1 MKETCWKLFCY
12 LIIDHRAAQAWLNRM
27 AEDGWELVHIY
38 FGLFARFRRTERTDL
53 SYFLDWADPKYL
65 ETSDYLQLCSDAGW
79 EPVQTVD
86 DLNLYA
92 SRPGTSP
99 APIQTDSELEY
110 RRFRQKALR
119 RMALGG
125 VIAFVVTPLI
135 LLPLLLLPS
144 SANVSPQEI
153 AAGLLSSSLTSSL
166 ILFCLPFWLAG
177 GLAYL
182 ALLAGRLLRWR
193 QAVKDGRQ
201 LPVPTSRTAGA
212 WGKLKLLGEFS
223 LSLMLLLL
231 LPDALLNGAIS
242 LSNVIGLLI
251 GCAISISLYR
261 DNSRLFRR
269 VLCTA
274 GCLALLLLCILL
286 HSPVRNAFPG
296 RLPPS
301 PVLADTRVINETRA
315 DTLLGSHVKWEEFFP
330 RPDMGDSKIG
340 YPASVTVEAQTWV
353 SPVLADW
360 AFGTPPS
367 NMVAVP
373 GRGDT
378 WQFTGNTAEHG
389 GYRLRRGNT
398 LLTLSYY
405 GDLPADPLSAALAWL
420 DGF

>member
-1 MKETCWKLFCY
+1 
-12 LIIDHRAAQAWLNRM
+12 M
-27 AEDGWELVHIY
+27 ATALHHLSDEDI
-38 FGLFARFRRTERTDL
+38 
-53 SYFLDWADPKYL
+53 
-65 ETSDYLQLCSDAGW
+65 
-79 EPVQTVD
+79 
-86 DLNLYA
+86 
-92 SRPGTSP
+92 
-99 APIQTDSELEY
+99 
-110 RRFRQKALR
+110 
-119 RMALGG
+119 
-125 VIAFVVTPLI
+125 
-135 LLPLLLLPS
+135 
-144 SANVSPQEI
+144 ANVPDASNMCFGIVVAEWNKEI
-153 AAGLLSSSLTSSL
+153 T
-166 ILFCLPFWLAG
+166 
-177 GLAYL
+177 
-182 ALLAGRLLRWR
+182 
-193 QAVKDGRQ
+193 
-201 LPVPTSRTAGA
+201 
-212 WGKLKLLGEFS
+212 
-223 LSLMLLLL
+223 
-231 LPDALLNGAIS
+231 DALLNGAIS

>member
-86 DLNLYA
+86 YLNLYA

-153 AAGLLSSSLTSSL
+153 AADLLSSSLTSSL

-182 ALLAGRLLRWR
+182 ALLAGR
-193 QAVKDGRQ
+193 Q
-201 LPVPTSRTAGA
+201 
-212 WGKLKLLGEFS
+212 
-223 LSLMLLLL
+223 
-231 LPDALLNGAIS
+231 
-242 LSNVIGLLI
+242 
-251 GCAISISLYR
+251 
-261 DNSRLFRR
+261 
-269 VLCTA
+269 
-274 GCLALLLLCILL
+274 
-286 HSPVRNAFPG
+286 
-296 RLPPS
+296 
-301 PVLADTRVINETRA
+301 
-315 DTLLGSHVKWEEFFP
+315 
-330 RPDMGDSKIG
+330 
-340 YPASVTVEAQTWV
+340 
-353 SPVLADW
+353 
-360 AFGTPPS
+360 
-367 NMVAVP
+367 
-373 GRGDT
+373 
-378 WQFTGNTAEHG
+378 
-389 GYRLRRGNT
+389 
-398 LLTLSYY
+398 
-405 GDLPADPLSAALAWL
+405 
-420 DGF
+420 